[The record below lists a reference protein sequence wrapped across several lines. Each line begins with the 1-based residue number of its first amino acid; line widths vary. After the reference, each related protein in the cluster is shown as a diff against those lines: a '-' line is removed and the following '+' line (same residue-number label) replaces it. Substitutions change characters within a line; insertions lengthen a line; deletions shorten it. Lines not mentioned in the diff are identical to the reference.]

1 MEIDK
6 IYVYHKVESFDEISA
21 AEVIYKPPGHTAVV
35 IEDSRIKDF
44 SPQKEMLELMADVEK
59 MQKR

>member
-21 AEVIYKPPGHTAVV
+21 AEVIYKPPGHTEIA
-35 IEDSRIKDF
+35 IEDSSIIDF
-44 SPQKEMLELMADVEK
+44 RPQKGK
-59 MQKR
+59 